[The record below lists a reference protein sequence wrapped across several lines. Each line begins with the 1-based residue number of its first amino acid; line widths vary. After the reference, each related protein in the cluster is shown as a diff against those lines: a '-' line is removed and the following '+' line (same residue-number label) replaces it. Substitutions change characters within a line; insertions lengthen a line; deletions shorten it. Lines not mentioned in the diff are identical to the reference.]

1 MKALRQLER
10 IEGKFTHWAVQYMD
24 ARRDGSTVFTT
35 WAGVVRKKGGSAQG
49 CFGEC
54 VGMEEALVTR
64 YPLAACPDPPF
75 LSSLV
80 PAAAPDGSLGRPFSL
95 AGL

>member
-10 IEGKFTHWAVQYMD
+10 IDGRFTHWAVQYMD

-35 WAGVVRKKGGSAQG
+35 WAGVVRKKGGSAQA

-54 VGMEEALVTR
+54 VGMDNANVAWEKAVATYR
-64 YPLAACPDPPF
+64 
-75 LSSLV
+75 V
-80 PAAAPDGSLGRPFSL
+80 RG
-95 AGL
+95 